1 MGLKSGPNQ
10 YNYRG
15 RRGMFCLVG
24 VFAGDATS
32 SEQCASPPLQ
42 WSRMQ

>member
-1 MGLKSGPNQ
+1 
-10 YNYRG
+10 
-15 RRGMFCLVG
+15 MFCLVG

-42 WSRMQ
+42 WSRMQWCSVG